1 MKKYKD
7 IIGAV
12 AFIGIIVAAVIFAT
26 PPKNPSANDNQAASI
41 SNVLLQSGTADAWT
55 KGNPDAKVRL
65 VEYSDF
71 QCPAC
76 GAYYPIVKQIVA
88 EFGDRISLTYRHFPL
103 RNVHESADLAARA
116 AEAAGDPGKIWALH
130 DMLFVNQTR
139 WTFIPGVAG
148 SAIEGYAKSLGLD
161 IDTFKKDLNSGD
173 TRDKVERD
181 YQSGVAAGVNHTPTF
196 FINGKEI
203 PNPRSYDEFKNAI
216 LAALGDQS

>member
-26 PPKNPSANDNQAASI
+26 TPKNPSANDNQAASI

-116 AEAAGDPGKIWALH
+116 AEAAGNQGKFWEMH

>member
-26 PPKNPSANDNQAASI
+26 TPKNQSANDNQAASI

-76 GAYYPIVKQIVA
+76 GAYWTRCQSRLFWWFHSSHWPSDKFDV
-88 EFGDRISLTYRHFPL
+88 SPFPASQCP
-103 RNVHESADLAARA
+103 RKR
-116 AEAAGDPGKIWALH
+116 
-130 DMLFVNQTR
+130 
-139 WTFIPGVAG
+139 G
-148 SAIEGYAKSLGLD
+148 SCGA
-161 IDTFKKDLNSGD
+161 SGG
-173 TRDKVERD
+173 
-181 YQSGVAAGVNHTPTF
+181 SGG
-196 FINGKEI
+196 G
-203 PNPRSYDEFKNAI
+203 S
-216 LAALGDQS
+216 G